1 MEEKMSEIHQAIVLN
16 DIVKFRQLINSV
28 NSSALDKEICYKN
41 EPYSILGLA
50 ALLGRKKHMEI
61 LIEKG
66 LDIHLNQDE
75 AFKIAARK
83 GDKEILE
90 YIISVTKDEDTRLS
104 MLDAIH
110 NLSIS
115 KTTEEYLE
123 DAEQAQD

>member
-1 MEEKMSEIHQAIVLN
+1 MSEIHQAIVLN
-16 DIVKFRQLINSV
+16 DIENFQQLVKSLKHSELN
-28 NSSALDKEICYKN
+28 KEICYKN
-41 EPYSILGLA
+41 KPYSILGLA

-83 GDKEILE
+83 GNKEILE
-90 YIISVTKDEDTRLS
+90 YIISATKDEDTRLS